1 MSIFL
6 FSETYNS
13 ASDILKQTEVKISS
27 RVKTA
32 LEKITKE
39 SSEVPIPDTTPTFLK
54 RVSSELIERVCLIE
68 YLSLKIIINFRYV
81 RRKQ

>member
-39 SSEVPIPDTTPTFLK
+39 SSEVLIPDTTPTFLK
-54 RVSSELIERVCLIE
+54 RVSLELIERVCLIE
-68 YLSLKIIINFRYV
+68 YLSLKL
-81 RRKQ
+81 

>member
-1 MSIFL
+1 MFEMFIFL

-39 SSEVPIPDTTPTFLK
+39 SSEVPIPEATPTFLK
-54 RVSSELIERVCLIE
+54 GVSSELIERVCLIE
-68 YLSLKIIINFRYV
+68 YLSLKL
-81 RRKQ
+81 